1 MEMTPLRTLISLYIS
16 FAHLSDDVLAK
27 EEMNSI
33 LKKIIEWVPEENPDT
48 VTKTF
53 KEVYAQYHTFDSYQD
68 WIKIL
73 KESVSSVRKMFDDKE
88 KFLTV
93 LNDLVEISMSDKKFK
108 DTERQMI
115 NICAE
120 KWGVDFKV

>member
-33 LKKIIEWVPEENPDT
+33 LKKIMQWVPEENPNS
-48 VTKTF
+48 VTQAL
-53 KEVYAQYHTFDSYQD
+53 KEVHARYHSFDSYQD

-73 KESVSSVRKMFDDKE
+73 KKSVASVKKMFDDKE
-88 KFLTV
+88 KVLTV
-93 LNDLVEISMSDKKFK
+93 LNDLVEIAMSDKQFK
-108 DTERQMI
+108 ETERQMI

-120 KWGVDFKV
+120 KWGVEFKV

>member
-16 FAHLSDDVLAK
+16 FAHLSDDVLDK

-33 LKKIIEWVPEENPDT
+33 LKKIMEWVPEENPDT
-48 VTKTF
+48 VNQAF

-88 KFLTV
+88 QILTV
-93 LNDLVEISMSDKKFK
+93 LNDLVEIAMSDKKFK

>member
-48 VTKTF
+48 VTQAF

-93 LNDLVEISMSDKKFK
+93 LNDLVEIAMSDKKFK

>member
-48 VTKTF
+48 VTQAF

>member
-16 FAHLSDDVLAK
+16 FAHLSDDILAK

-33 LKKIIEWVPEENPDT
+33 LNKIIEWVPEENPDT
-48 VTKTF
+48 VTQTL
-53 KEVYAQYHTFDSYQD
+53 KEVHAQYLKFDSYQD
-68 WIKIL
+68 WIRIL
-73 KESVSSVRKMFDDKE
+73 KESVSSVRKMFDDEE

-93 LNDLVEISMSDKKFK
+93 LKDLVEIAISDKKFK
-108 DTERQMI
+108 DTEKQMI
-115 NICAE
+115 NICAK